1 MLKYKSNICLV
12 KEGEEMDRT
21 ILHVD
26 ANSFYA
32 SVECFCNPDI
42 RSKPVAVVGN
52 PENRHG
58 IILAANYIAKGYGV
72 KTAEVIWQA
81 KAKCPELVMVRANME
96 RYRKFSQMMREI
108 FCRYSDLV
116 EPFGSDEAWVD
127 VTHSGIFGS
136 GEEIAKE
143 IMKTVK
149 YELGI
154 GVSIGVSFNKVFAK
168 LGSDYKKPE
177 GITVITRENFKDI
190 VWELPVS
197 NLLYVGKKCTDKL
210 NMRGIYTIG
219 QLAQTDEGIL
229 RSWLGKH
236 GTMLYNYANG
246 YDVSEVKNI
255 AVEDRRKSISNS
267 TTTREDL
274 TNNEDVKVVM
284 SVLCASV
291 AKQMR
296 KEGVRGK
303 NVSVWAKNSSLA
315 VCSKQKNL
323 DFYTSS
329 STEILSVAMELFCD
343 LYKWKEN
350 VRALGVAV
358 SDFKTDEAGEQ
369 LDLFGENEHR
379 IKREKLET
387 AVDGIEQRFGKG
399 SIKTATE
406 MRYTKFK

>member
-1 MLKYKSNICLV
+1 
-12 KEGEEMDRT
+12 MDRT
-21 ILHVD
+21 ILHID

-58 IILAANYIAKGYGV
+58 IILAANYIAKGYGI

-81 KAKCPELVMVRANME
+81 KAKCPELVMIQANME
-96 RYRKFSQMMREI
+96 RYRKFSRMMRKI
-108 FCRYSDLV
+108 FARYSDLV

-127 VTHSGIFGS
+127 VTHSSVFGT

-168 LGSDYKKPE
+168 LGSDYRKPE
-177 GITVITRENFKDI
+177 GITVITRENFRDI

-197 NLLYVGKKCTDKL
+197 SLLYVGRKSADKL

-219 QLAQTDEGIL
+219 QLAQTEESVL
-229 RSWLGKH
+229 KAWLGKH

-246 YDVSEVKNI
+246 YDLSEVKNI
-255 AVEDRRKSISNS
+255 DSDDKRKSISNS
-267 TTTREDL
+267 TTTKEDL

-284 SVLCASV
+284 SVLCASIG
-291 AKQMR
+291 KQMR
-296 KEGVRGK
+296 KEGVKGK
-303 NVSVWAKNSSLA
+303 NVSVWVKSSSLIT
-315 VCSKQKNL
+315 CSKQKNL

-329 STEILSVAMELFCD
+329 ATEILTAGMELFIE

-350 VRALGVAV
+350 VRAVGVAV
-358 SDFKTDEAGEQ
+358 SDLKNDVAGEQ
-369 LDLFGENEHR
+369 IDLFGENEHR

-387 AVDGIEQRFGKG
+387 AVDMIEKRFGKG

-406 MRYTKFK
+406 MRYTDFK